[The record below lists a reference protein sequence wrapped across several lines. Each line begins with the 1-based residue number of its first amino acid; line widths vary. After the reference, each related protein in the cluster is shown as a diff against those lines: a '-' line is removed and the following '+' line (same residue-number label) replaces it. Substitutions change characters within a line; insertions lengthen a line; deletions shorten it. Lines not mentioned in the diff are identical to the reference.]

1 MVEEVAAADLGL
13 VMVGDVWPWLAFVVA
28 FFGGVV
34 GLVEVFAV
42 IVGEEVVL
50 GLDWLWLRLLLGL
63 LVVLLLDSCGL
74 LLFLLEV
81 VLLLEALVRLTL
93 NQLLLL
99 YVFLGLKW
107 MMVGLFVGVDLR
119 LIWLFS

>member
-1 MVEEVAAADLGL
+1 
-13 VMVGDVWPWLAFVVA
+13 MVGDVWPWLAFVVA

-34 GLVEVFAV
+34 GLVEVLAV

-50 GLDWLWLRLLLGL
+50 GLDWLWLRLLLWL

-81 VLLLEALVRLTL
+81 VLLLEVLVRLIL
-93 NQLLLL
+93 YQLLLL

-107 MMVGLFVGVDLR
+107 MVGLLVGVDLR